1 VHPTSF
7 CYTGDADHS
16 APGGIAAV
24 YRDLVADEAR
34 TRQVA
39 DDVTEALQRGR
50 HCLVLTKWVAH
61 LGFPDPR
68 RAGSAPSPDA

>member
-1 VHPTSF
+1 LR
-7 CYTGDADHS
+7 
-16 APGGIAAV
+16 V

-39 DDVTEALQRGR
+39 DDVTEALRRGR

-61 LGFPDPR
+61 LDRLAGALR
-68 RAGSAPSPDA
+68 ERAGTR

>member
-7 CYTGDADHS
+7 CYTGDADPS

-50 HCLVLTKWVAH
+50 IRVLGYCSQSV
-61 LGFPDPR
+61 
-68 RAGSAPSPDA
+68 SPVIHYWHG